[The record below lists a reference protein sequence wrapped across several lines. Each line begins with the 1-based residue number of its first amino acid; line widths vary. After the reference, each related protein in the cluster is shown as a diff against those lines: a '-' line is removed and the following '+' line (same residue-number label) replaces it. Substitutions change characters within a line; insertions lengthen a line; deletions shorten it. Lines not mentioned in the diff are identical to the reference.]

1 MIKTFF
7 KTLLKFFAIFAIFL
21 LIAFYSLYASYL
33 FINTNNLDTNTTK
46 SFSLIEKSPTITNYI
61 KSRELRHYVIDN
73 FRNRN
78 DFYSDTLIMA
88 NSGLYEPRKN
98 IVKIIGEKHPIYYS
112 RRYWQGY
119 VFAFRPLLTFW
130 TYNEI
135 RTFNFIL
142 SALFF
147 GILLLNLYKKG
158 KGEYI
163 IPFTASILLMNI
175 ITFPFFLGFS
185 PAYLISVI
193 AMLIILNF
201 SKQLQ
206 QNNNYIYFFFI
217 IGICLAFFEL
227 LMIPLITLCLPLLIF
242 LTTTE
247 NNLKE
252 NLKIIFFSSFSWL
265 IGYVSFW
272 IAGILVN
279 STISGGT
286 EIMEDAFKEFLM
298 RVSSVNT
305 TDYRDEIPTDNITLN
320 NLFSNILPNIPDYSL
335 IAVITLFII
344 NLSVI
349 LFNIKYLTKEMLLKI
364 LPFVIVSIY
373 PFIWYLCTPNHSF
386 QHNFTAKI
394 YIIFAFGIL
403 TAVTCL
409 RLMIIKNKKQN

>member
-7 KTLLKFFAIFAIFL
+7 NTLIKFILIFIVFL
-21 LIAFYSLYASYL
+21 VIGLVSLYGAYSISMTSLYENTKRSL
-33 FINTNNLDTNTTK
+33 SSMEKVPINTK
-46 SFSLIEKSPTITNYI
+46 YI
-61 KSRELRHYVIDN
+61 VPRELRHYVIGN
-73 FRNRN
+73 FDNRN
-78 DFYSDTLIMA
+78 DFYTDTLIIA
-88 NSGLYEPRKN
+88 NSGLNVKRKP
-98 IVKIIGEKHPIYYS
+98 IIKIIGEKNPENKNQ
-112 RRYWQGY
+112 RYWHGY
-119 VFAFRPLLTFW
+119 VSVFRPLLTFL
-130 TYNEI
+130 TCNEI
-135 RTFNFIL
+135 RIFNFIL
-142 SALFF
+142 STLLF
-147 GILLLNLYKKG
+147 GLLLLNLYKKG

-175 ITFPFFLGFS
+175 ITFPFFLSFS

-206 QNNNYIYFFFI
+206 QKNNYIYLFFI

-227 LMIPLITLCLPLLIF
+227 LIIPLITLCLPLLIF

-272 IAGILVN
+272 LAGILVN
-279 STISGGT
+279 SAIC
-286 EIMEDAFKEFLM
+286 EDTGIIENAFKEFLM
-298 RVSSVNT
+298 RTSHINT
-305 TDYRDEIPTDNITLN
+305 IDYRDEIPADEITLN
-320 NLFSNILPNIPDYSL
+320 DLFGNILPSFPDYSL

-344 NLSVI
+344 NSSVI

-373 PFIWYLCTPNHSF
+373 PFIWYLCTPNQSF
-386 QHNFTAKI
+386 QHDFTAKI

>member
-7 KTLLKFFAIFAIFL
+7 NTLIKFILIFIVFL
-21 LIAFYSLYASYL
+21 VIGLVSLYGAYSISMTSLYENTKRSL
-33 FINTNNLDTNTTK
+33 SSMEKVPINTK
-46 SFSLIEKSPTITNYI
+46 YI
-61 KSRELRHYVIDN
+61 VPRELRHYVIGN
-73 FRNRN
+73 FDNRN
-78 DFYSDTLIMA
+78 DFYTDTLIIA
-88 NSGLYEPRKN
+88 NSGLNVKRKP
-98 IVKIIGEKHPIYYS
+98 IIKIIGEKNPENNNK
-112 RRYWQGY
+112 RYWHGY
-119 VFAFRPLLTFW
+119 VSVFRPLLTFL
-130 TYNEI
+130 TCNEI
-135 RTFNFIL
+135 RIFNFIL
-142 SALFF
+142 STLLF
-147 GILLLNLYKKG
+147 GLLLLNLYKKG

-175 ITFPFFLGFS
+175 ITFPFFLSFS

-206 QNNNYIYFFFI
+206 QKNNYIYLFFI

-227 LMIPLITLCLPLLIF
+227 LIIPLITLCLPLLIF

-272 IAGILVN
+272 LAGILVN
-279 STISGGT
+279 SAIC
-286 EIMEDAFKEFLM
+286 EDTGIIENAFKEFLM
-298 RVSSVNT
+298 RTSHINT
-305 TDYRDEIPTDNITLN
+305 IDYRDEIPADEITLN
-320 NLFSNILPNIPDYSL
+320 DLFGNILPSFPDYSL

-344 NLSVI
+344 NSSVI

-373 PFIWYLCTPNHSF
+373 PFIWYLCTPNQSF
-386 QHNFTAKI
+386 QHDFTAKI

>member
-7 KTLLKFFAIFAIFL
+7 NTLIKFILIFIVFL
-21 LIAFYSLYASYL
+21 VIGLVSLYGAYSISMTSLYENTKRSL
-33 FINTNNLDTNTTK
+33 SSMKKVPINTK
-46 SFSLIEKSPTITNYI
+46 YI
-61 KSRELRHYVIDN
+61 VPRELRHYVIGN
-73 FRNRN
+73 FDNRN
-78 DFYSDTLIMA
+78 DFYTDTLIIA
-88 NSGLYEPRKN
+88 NSGLNVKRKP
-98 IVKIIGEKHPIYYS
+98 IIKIIGEKNPENKNQ
-112 RRYWQGY
+112 RYWHGY
-119 VFAFRPLLTFW
+119 VSVFRPLLTFL
-130 TYNEI
+130 TCNEI
-135 RTFNFIL
+135 RIFNFIL
-142 SALFF
+142 STLLF
-147 GILLLNLYKKG
+147 GLLLLNLYKKG

-175 ITFPFFLGFS
+175 ITFPFFLSFS

-206 QNNNYIYFFFI
+206 QKNNYIYLFFI

-227 LMIPLITLCLPLLIF
+227 LIIPLITLCLPLLIF

-272 IAGILVN
+272 LAGILVN
-279 STISGGT
+279 SAIC
-286 EIMEDAFKEFLM
+286 EDTGIIENAFKEFLM
-298 RVSSVNT
+298 RTSHINT
-305 TDYRDEIPTDNITLN
+305 IDYRDEIPADEITLN
-320 NLFSNILPNIPDYSL
+320 DLFGNILPSFPDYSL

-344 NLSVI
+344 NSSVI

-373 PFIWYLCTPNHSF
+373 PFIWYLCTPNQSF
-386 QHNFTAKI
+386 QHDFTAKI